1 MRSNPGNANKK
12 RLEPC
17 KGSPITEPLQVV
29 AALQPWAGIS
39 QRLRRKTE
47 DSSLLIPIVAGS
59 NIINVE
65 NLMSAE
71 VVRAGWLCNTGEPL
85 FRIAKRGANR
95 ERRGHEEH
103 FLFESDS

>member
-1 MRSNPGNANKK
+1 LRSNPGLELANAF
-12 RLEPC
+12 
-17 KGSPITEPLQVV
+17 GV
-29 AALQPWAGIS
+29 
-39 QRLRRKTE
+39 KTE

-59 NIINVE
+59 NISNVE